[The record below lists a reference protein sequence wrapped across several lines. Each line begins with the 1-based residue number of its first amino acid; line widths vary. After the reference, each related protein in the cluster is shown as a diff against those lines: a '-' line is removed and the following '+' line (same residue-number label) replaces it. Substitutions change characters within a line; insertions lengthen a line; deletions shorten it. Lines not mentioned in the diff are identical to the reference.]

1 VYIEVEGWQVIAVN
15 EEIRLDRQERAMC

>member
-15 EEIRLDRQERAMC
+15 EEIRLDRQERAM